1 MYAFTLGCGHE
12 SDGHYVVE
20 GEQGISRVT
29 QKILHCFESVFHVVL
44 QMFLVSYSSLPT
56 EMTDD
61 YNGRTLLSTMRMIVS
76 GSTVI
81 IPMADRCCR

>member
-1 MYAFTLGCGHE
+1 M
-12 SDGHYVVE
+12 
-20 GEQGISRVT
+20 
-29 QKILHCFESVFHVVL
+29 